1 MIPNFQFFAF
11 VGEQYAITISKI
23 LVITIMKVF
32 LIARGFDYDW
42 RSRVEGE
49 ATEKNPLIEGM
60 VSCPSVPWRR
70 SLMKEYVKLPV

>member
-1 MIPNFQFFAF
+1 
-11 VGEQYAITISKI
+11 
-23 LVITIMKVF
+23 MKVF

-70 SLMKEYVKLPV
+70 SLMKEYLKLPV